1 MGLADDLVQIFQAHL
16 VLDQNDEVV
25 VFLLQHLAV
34 AAQAGVDAADGCDLL
49 FFQVLQHH
57 AENSAQ
63 RPGVLAGA
71 VGLVGGQFQML
82 VDGAL
87 FVVVQAGVHGLRHGQ
102 GVDIGRFKRD
112 AAPFG
117 RDAEEADVER
127 VGVVG
132 HQNAPACKIQERL
145 QCLSLTGGIG
155 DHLIGDAGQL
165 GDLGCDGLAG
175 FDEGVKFLHD
185 FAVFHDDAADLGQV
199 LHVGVQPGGL
209 GIEHAELPRQGR
221 ILHTVDAG
229 DHVVH
234 EIGLAAVDEL
244 EVRVTFVDV
253 VRCQHGF
260 RVALTDTVVGDG
272 DRRVPHPMG
281 QPDNAAGVAERIHAG
296 QLGMQMQ
303 LHPLDR
309 GVVLPL
315 FPLNEQHIVG
325 IHDVVM
331 FIFVI
336 RAVAADDDG
345 GALGDGLP
353 LRAVLPFLRANL
365 QVDGTGVVGDGNG
378 VDLAVIAL
386 DLREKDVAPDDALA
400 ALAAQLL
407 EGREVLGGKHL
418 SVEDGDGFV
427 GEVEAVHLDG
437 RSGVL
442 FLELDHRRRDLALQF
457 FLHLAQFGFAHRTG
471 QGDFGLDAGVRRH
484 PLGQQALKLHLL
496 QEFGAVADADGDVLP
511 GDADGTP
518 VQKAVDGHTIPLHL
532 FHQLPQGRF
541 VQ

>member
-1 MGLADDLVQIFQAHL
+1 MGLADDFIEVFQAHL
-16 VLDQNDEVV
+16 VAYEDDEVEV
-25 VFLLQHLAV
+25 LLLQHLAV
-34 AAQAGVDAADGCDLL
+34 SAEAGVDAADGGDLL
-49 FFQVLQHH
+49 FLQIFQHD
-57 AENSAQ
+57 AEDAAQ
-63 RPGVLAGA
+63 CGRVLAGA
-71 VGLVGGQFQML
+71 VGLVGGQLQML
-82 VDGAL
+82 VDGPL
-87 FVVVQAGVHGLRHGQ
+87 LVVVEAGVHGLSHGQ
-102 GVDIGRFKRD
+102 GIDIGRLKLD
-112 AAPFG
+112 AAPLG
-117 RDAEEADVER
+117 GGAKEPDVEG
-127 VGVVG
+127 VGIVSHKDAAIYKVEEGSQRLGLAGGVG
-132 HQNAPACKIQERL
+132 Y
-145 QCLSLTGGIG
+145 
-155 DHLIGDAGQL
+155 HLVGDAGQL
-165 GDLGCDGLAG
+165 GDLGGDGLSG
-175 FDEGVKFLHD
+175 FYEGIEFFHHFPVP
-185 FAVFHDDAADLGQV
+185 HDDRADLCQV
-199 LHVGVQPGGL
+199 LHAGVEARRL
-209 GIEHAELPRQGR
+209 SVEDAELTVQR
-221 ILHTVDAG
+221 LVFHAVDAG
-229 DHVVH
+229 YHVIDKV
-234 EIGLAAVDEL
+234 GLTAVDEL
-244 EVRVTFVDV
+244 EVRVCLVDGV
-253 VRCQHGF
+253 CSQHSLG
-260 RVALTDTVVGDG
+260 VALTDTVVGDG
-272 DRRVPHPMG
+272 NGRVAHPVG
-281 QPDNAAGVAERIHAG
+281 QLDDAAGVAEGVHAG

-353 LRAVLPFLRANL
+353 LRAVLPFLRADL
-365 QVDGTGVVGDGNG
+365 QVDGTGIVGDGNG

-386 DLREKDVAPDDALA
+386 DLREEDVAPDDALA

-418 SVEDGDGFV
+418 SVEDGDGLV

-457 FLHLAQFGFAHRTG
+457 FLHLAQFGFTHRTG
-471 QGDFGLDAGVRRH
+471 QGDFGLDASVRRH

-511 GDADGTP
+511 GDADGAP

-532 FHQLPQGRF
+532 LHQLPQGRF